1 MCASRA
7 HIPGEGV
14 YHSLVISSPHPDR
27 ARMRDPTSPFGR
39 GAHAARPR
47 HCCHD
52 RDWRPGLLARNG
64 NTVPRILMFQ
74 CQLWNGLSN
83 LWVVYVADAQQPD
96 NANSNTKIGGSK
108 AHRKGLLLQ
117 PPFSRRFVGDIERR
131 QLMKAKEAMHKGVEW
146 VSPDTPLIAIAKKM
160 LEQDIGAVPIGE
172 NDRLIGM
179 VTDRD
184 IALRA
189 VANGKDVSRL
199 TARDVMTEGIVWCRD
214 IDEVNQ
220 AADVMQT
227 RQVRRLPVID
237 QNKRMIGILSL
248 GDISHSASKRT
259 AAEVARGVSA
269 HHA

>member
-1 MCASRA
+1 
-7 HIPGEGV
+7 
-14 YHSLVISSPHPDR
+14 
-27 ARMRDPTSPFGR
+27 
-39 GAHAARPR
+39 
-47 HCCHD
+47 
-52 RDWRPGLLARNG
+52 
-64 NTVPRILMFQ
+64 MFQ

>member
-1 MCASRA
+1 M
-7 HIPGEGV
+7 
-14 YHSLVISSPHPDR
+14 
-27 ARMRDPTSPFGR
+27 
-39 GAHAARPR
+39 
-47 HCCHD
+47 
-52 RDWRPGLLARNG
+52 
-64 NTVPRILMFQ
+64 
-74 CQLWNGLSN
+74 
-83 LWVVYVADAQQPD
+83 
-96 NANSNTKIGGSK
+96 KIK
-108 AHRKGLLLQ
+108 K
-117 PPFSRRFVGDIERR
+117 V
-131 QLMKAKEAMHKGVEW
+131 MHNGVEW
-146 VSPDTPLIAIAKKM
+146 VSPDIPVQELAKKM
-160 LEQDIGAVPIGE
+160 QQFDIGALPVGE